1 MKIGVFDS
9 GLGGLLLAHS
19 IQRALPEYDYLY
31 LGDTARVPY
40 GNRSQETIYRFTEEA
55 VDYLFRHDCRLIILA
70 CNTASAEALRRIQ
83 QEYLPRH
90 YPERRVLGVLIPAAE
105 EAVAAS
111 PGGRFGVLATQATV
125 QSRAF
130 IHEITKLRPDAQIV
144 QQPAPLLVPLVEM
157 GGLKF
162 ARPIL
167 AEYLEPLQAAGI
179 DSLTLGCTHYPVL
192 KPLIEELVGPAIH
205 VIDQNTV
212 VPGKL
217 RDYLSRHPEMDQHL
231 ARSGGRIFRVTD
243 LTSHMSVLAEQWFGR
258 PIVLELLPTMGETGT
273 TGPSG
278 A

>member
-9 GLGGLLLAHS
+9 GLGGLLLTHS
-19 IQRALPEYDYLY
+19 IQQALPEYDYLY

-83 QEYLPRH
+83 QNYLPRH

-105 EAVAAS
+105 AAVAAS
-111 PGGRFGVLATQATV
+111 RSGRIGVLATQATV

-144 QQPAPLLVPLVEM
+144 QQPAPLLVPLIEM

-167 AEYLEPLQAAGI
+167 TDYLAPLLASSV
-179 DSLTLGCTHYPVL
+179 DCLTLGCTHYPIL
-192 KPLIEELVGPAIH
+192 KPLIEEILGPAIP
-205 VIDQNTV
+205 VIDQNTI
-212 VPGKL
+212 VPDKL
-217 RDYLSRHPEMDQHL
+217 RDYLRRHPETERPLSRHG
-231 ARSGGRIFRVTD
+231 ARTFRVTD
-243 LTSHMSVLAEQWFGR
+243 LTPGMSALAEQWFGR
-258 PIVLELLPTMGETGT
+258 PIGLERLP
-273 TGPSG
+273 SLS
-278 A
+278 